1 MTLLNRYASHP
12 LRLLSA
18 SLKTILLAHVFVT
31 YGYSL
36 VPTSGA
42 SMLPTI
48 EVVGDMVLI
57 DKGYRRGRGVVVGD
71 VVSFDSVVQPGERVI
86 KRVIGLEGDFVGR
99 DTPGMGMGVGG
110 GEMLMIPKGHC
121 WVVGDNLPYSRDSR
135 HFGPMPMALI
145 KGKVV
150 AKVFPWKERKWIENG
165 LEVVQ

>member
-1 MTLLNRYASHP
+1 MPLLTTLKTRFAGHP
-12 LRLLSA
+12 LRLLSTTI
-18 SLKTILLAHVFVT
+18 KTIFIAHVFVS
-31 YGYSL
+31 YGFSL

-48 EVVGDMVLI
+48 EVLGDIVLI
-57 DKGYRRGRGVVVGD
+57 DKRYRRGRGVVVGD

-86 KRVIGLEGDFVGR
+86 KRVVGLEGDCVVR
-99 DTPGMGMGVGG
+99 DTPGVGEGMVMVP
-110 GEMLMIPKGHC
+110 EGHC

-150 AKVFPWKERKWIENG
+150 AKVFPWRERKWIENG
-165 LEVVQ
+165 LEAVQ